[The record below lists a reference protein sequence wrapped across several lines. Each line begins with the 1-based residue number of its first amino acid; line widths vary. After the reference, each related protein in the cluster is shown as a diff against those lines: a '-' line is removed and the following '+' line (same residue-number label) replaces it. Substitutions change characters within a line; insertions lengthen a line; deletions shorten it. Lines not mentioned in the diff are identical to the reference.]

1 LDDNNNVII
10 VESAI
15 KSDLSLNY
23 LKKLIIDILHEN
35 NVYISSIKKDGF
47 YYVLELKKSNEI
59 VFTMDLLSKVSGI
72 SYIFIA
78 KPLVVDYDVLSK
90 RVIQIWKEILLPG
103 EKFYII
109 ITLSDEN
116 NFKKNEFVFFRKDLE
131 FFIIS
136 ELSSF
141 SIDLKNVRNE
151 IEADK
156 ILYILIGNDFAYV
169 SLLLKRCKEL
179 MPFKFLKEKVI
190 CPLYNEFSFLSFI
203 SILDNGFFPFP
214 VFFYSSRNQLI
225 KILKSFDKIIKRYPI
240 RLIDINLINL
250 EKVNLDLTRSLPK
263 NNDDYSDV
271 QKKMVYELMVE
282 EIIVLILLQM
292 KKVDLNFIC
301 LSFSPFFHPLWFIK
315 KNVQLSF
322 ESGKIPLTP
331 FLFNYDFKYNLK
343 DFYKINNSMDVEQP
357 LNSNLSF
364 LDIEQ
369 KNYNLIF
376 QKFVDTLKLPSTNE
390 IIKFN
395 LDMRKDD
402 VLDILDSI

>member
-47 YYVLELKKSNEI
+47 YYVIELKKSNEI

-90 RVIQIWKEILLPG
+90 MVIQIWKEILLPG

-250 EKVNLDLTRSLPK
+250 GKVNLDLTRSLSK

-271 QKKMVYELMVE
+271 QKKMVYELIME

-357 LNSNLSF
+357 LNSTLSF

-376 QKFVDTLKLPSTNE
+376 QKFVDTSKLPSTNE

>member
-47 YYVLELKKSNEI
+47 YYVIELKKSNEI

-90 RVIQIWKEILLPG
+90 MVIQIWKEILLPG

>member
-47 YYVLELKKSNEI
+47 YYVIELKKSNEI

-250 EKVNLDLTRSLPK
+250 GKVNLDLTRSLSK

-271 QKKMVYELMVE
+271 QKKMVYELIME

>member
-47 YYVLELKKSNEI
+47 YYVIELKKSNEI

-250 EKVNLDLTRSLPK
+250 GKVNLDLTRSLSK

-376 QKFVDTLKLPSTNE
+376 QKFVDTSKLPSTNE

>member
-47 YYVLELKKSNEI
+47 YYVIELKKSNEI

-179 MPFKFLKEKVI
+179 MPFKFLNEKVI

-250 EKVNLDLTRSLPK
+250 GKVNLDLTRSLPK

-357 LNSNLSF
+357 LNSTLSF

-376 QKFVDTLKLPSTNE
+376 QKFVDTSKLPSTNE

>member
-47 YYVLELKKSNEI
+47 YYVIELKKSNEI

-90 RVIQIWKEILLPG
+90 MVIQIWKEILLPG

-343 DFYKINNSMDVEQP
+343 DFYKINNSMVDEQP
-357 LNSNLSF
+357 LNSTLSF

-376 QKFVDTLKLPSTNE
+376 QKFVDTSKLPSTNE

>member
-47 YYVLELKKSNEI
+47 YYVIELKKSNEI

-90 RVIQIWKEILLPG
+90 MVIQIWKEILLPG

-179 MPFKFLKEKVI
+179 MPFKFLNEKVI

-250 EKVNLDLTRSLPK
+250 EKVNLDLTRSLSK

-271 QKKMVYELMVE
+271 QKKMVYELIME

-357 LNSNLSF
+357 LNSTLSF

-376 QKFVDTLKLPSTNE
+376 QKFVDTSKLPSTNE

>member
-47 YYVLELKKSNEI
+47 YYIIELKKSNEI

-90 RVIQIWKEILLPG
+90 RVIQMWKEILLPG
-103 EKFYII
+103 EKFYIT
-109 ITLSDEN
+109 ITLSDET

-141 SIDLKNVRNE
+141 SIDIKNVRNE

-156 ILYILIGNDFAYV
+156 ILYILIGKDFAYV
-169 SLLLKRCKEL
+169 SLLLKRCNEL

-214 VFFYSSRNQLI
+214 VFFYSSKNQLI
-225 KILKSFDKIIKRYPI
+225 KILKSFDKVIKRYPI
-240 RLIDINLINL
+240 RLIDINLINM

-263 NNDDYSDV
+263 NNDDYSEV
-271 QKKMVYELMVE
+271 HKKMVYELMVE

-301 LSFSPFFHPLWFIK
+301 LSFLPFFHPLWFIK

-343 DFYKINNSMDVEQP
+343 DFYKINNSMDVGQP
-357 LNSNLSF
+357 LNSSLSF

-376 QKFVDTLKLPSTNE
+376 QKFVNTLKLPSTNE
-390 IIKFN
+390 IIQFN

>member
-47 YYVLELKKSNEI
+47 YYVIELKKSNEI

>member
-47 YYVLELKKSNEI
+47 YYVIELKKSNEI

-179 MPFKFLKEKVI
+179 MPFKFLNEKVI

>member
-47 YYVLELKKSNEI
+47 YYVIELKKSNEI

-90 RVIQIWKEILLPG
+90 MVIQIWKEILLPG

-179 MPFKFLKEKVI
+179 MPFKFLNEKVI

-250 EKVNLDLTRSLPK
+250 GKVNLDLTRSLSK

-271 QKKMVYELMVE
+271 QKKMVYELIME

>member
-47 YYVLELKKSNEI
+47 YYVIELKKSNEI

-90 RVIQIWKEILLPG
+90 MVIQIWKEILLPG

-357 LNSNLSF
+357 LNSTLSF

-376 QKFVDTLKLPSTNE
+376 QKFVDTSKLPSTNE

>member
-47 YYVLELKKSNEI
+47 YYVIELKKSNEI

-357 LNSNLSF
+357 LNSTLSF

-376 QKFVDTLKLPSTNE
+376 QKFVDTSKLPSTNE

>member
-47 YYVLELKKSNEI
+47 YYVIELKKSNEI

-179 MPFKFLKEKVI
+179 MPFKFLNEKVI

-357 LNSNLSF
+357 LNSTLSF

-376 QKFVDTLKLPSTNE
+376 QKFVDTSKLPSTNE

>member
-47 YYVLELKKSNEI
+47 YYVIELKKSNEI

-250 EKVNLDLTRSLPK
+250 GKVNLDLTRSLSK

-357 LNSNLSF
+357 LNSTLSF

-376 QKFVDTLKLPSTNE
+376 QKFVDTSKLPSTNE

>member
-47 YYVLELKKSNEI
+47 YYVIELKKSNEI

-250 EKVNLDLTRSLPK
+250 GKVNLDLTRSLSK

-271 QKKMVYELMVE
+271 QKKMVYELIME

-357 LNSNLSF
+357 LNSTLSF

-376 QKFVDTLKLPSTNE
+376 QKFVDTSKLPSTNE

>member
-47 YYVLELKKSNEI
+47 YYVIELKKSNEI

-357 LNSNLSF
+357 LNSTLSF

>member
-1 LDDNNNVII
+1 MDDNNNVII

-47 YYVLELKKSNEI
+47 YYVIELKKSNEI

-90 RVIQIWKEILLPG
+90 MVIQIWKEILLPG

-179 MPFKFLKEKVI
+179 MPFKFLNEKVI

-250 EKVNLDLTRSLPK
+250 EKVNLDLTRSLSK

-271 QKKMVYELMVE
+271 QKKMVYELIME

-357 LNSNLSF
+357 LNSTLSF

-376 QKFVDTLKLPSTNE
+376 QKFVDTSKLPSTNE

>member
-1 LDDNNNVII
+1 MDDNNNVII

-47 YYVLELKKSNEI
+47 YCIIELKKSNEI

-90 RVIQIWKEILLPG
+90 RVIQMWREILLPG
-103 EKFYII
+103 EKFYIT
-109 ITLSDEN
+109 ITLSDES

-141 SIDLKNVRNE
+141 SIDIKNVRNE

-214 VFFYSSRNQLI
+214 VFFYSSKNQLI
-225 KILKSFDKIIKRYPI
+225 KILKSFDKVIKRYPI

-271 QKKMVYELMVE
+271 HKKMVYELMVE

-301 LSFSPFFHPLWFIK
+301 LSFLPFFHPLWFIK

-357 LNSNLSF
+357 LNSSLSF

-376 QKFVDTLKLPSTNE
+376 QKFVNTLKLPSTNE
-390 IIKFN
+390 IIQLN

>member
-47 YYVLELKKSNEI
+47 YYVIELKKSNEI

-271 QKKMVYELMVE
+271 QKKMVYELIME

-357 LNSNLSF
+357 LNSTLSF

-376 QKFVDTLKLPSTNE
+376 QKFVDTSKLPSTNE